1 MLLLHFLTEAHYYAK
16 KEEVFISIFP
26 EVSGYI
32 VPNIIRFY
40 QNYILW
46 GPFSGKNIPL

>member
-1 MLLLHFLTEAHYYAK
+1 MQK
-16 KEEVFISIFP
+16 KVVKYIFP

-32 VPNIIRFY
+32 VPNIIRFD

-46 GPFSGKNIPL
+46 GLLGGKNIPP